1 MASSSGRRWRPACP
15 PASGSYFDPHAA
27 LAETVAVPV
36 QFGEA
41 GVRGLGR
48 LLTPGSGERD
58 VAPRCAGASLPL
70 WLASSLL
77 ERNMAHLRALPPEY
91 ADGACRALAADAS
104 AACLRGTYFYASA
117 AAVSALPRAPDLGP
131 IVQHALRTR
140 YAPLL
145 TRCLDEP
152 GAARADAARA
162 ARSARDRAA
171 ADPRAM
177 LSEEEAALFADGAA
191 AVSDARDARVQARR
205 PAVPGGAGGGAA
217 ATAAMMR
224 RSKRLREDAA
234 ELAGASRRGGG
245 GGGIGGGGT
254 RGAGGG
260 EELRT
265 AIP

>member
-1 MASSSGRRWRPACP
+1 MASSSGRRWRPVCP
-15 PASGSYFDPHAA
+15 AASGSYFDPHAC

-36 QFGEA
+36 QFGDS

-58 VAPRCAGASLPL
+58 VPARCGGASLPL

-91 ADGACRALAADAS
+91 SDGACRALAADAS

-131 IVQHALRTR
+131 IVQHALRAR

-145 TRCLDEP
+145 ARCLDEP
-152 GAARADAARA
+152 GAARAEAQRA
-162 ARSARDRAA
+162 ARSARDRAS

-177 LSEEEAALFADGAA
+177 LSEEEAALFGDGAA

-205 PAVPGGAGGGAA
+205 SQGGGAAGGGAA
-217 ATAAMMR
+217 NAAMMR

-234 ELAGASRRGGG
+234 ELAGGNRKGGG
-245 GGGIGGGGT
+245 GGGGGDQ
-254 RGAGGG
+254 
-260 EELRT
+260 LRT

>member
-1 MASSSGRRWRPACP
+1 MASSSGRRWRPVCP
-15 PASGSYFDPHAA
+15 AASGSYFDPHTA

-36 QFGEA
+36 QFGDS

-58 VAPRCAGASLPL
+58 VPPRCGGASLPL

-145 TRCLDEP
+145 SRCLDEP
-152 GAARADAARA
+152 GAARAEAARA
-162 ARSARDRAA
+162 ARSARDRAS
-171 ADPRAM
+171 ADPRAL
-177 LSEEEAALFADGAA
+177 LSEEEAALFGDGAA

-205 PAVPGGAGGGAA
+205 QQAPGGGMAGGAA

-234 ELAGASRRGGG
+234 ELAGGDKRAGAGSGGMA
-245 GGGIGGGGT
+245 

>member
-15 PASGSYFDPHAA
+15 AASGSYFDPHAC

-36 QFGEA
+36 QFGDS

-58 VAPRCAGASLPL
+58 VPPRCAGASLPL
-70 WLASSLL
+70 WLASPLL
-77 ERNMAHLRALPPEY
+77 ERSMAHLRALPPEY

-131 IVQHALRTR
+131 IVQHALRAR

-145 TRCLDEP
+145 ARCLDEP
-152 GAARADAARA
+152 GAARAEAQRA

-171 ADPRAM
+171 GDPRAM
-177 LSEEEAALFADGAA
+177 LSEEEAALFGDGAA
-191 AVSDARDARVQARR
+191 AVSDARDARVQARKQH
-205 PAVPGGAGGGAA
+205 AGGGNPGGGAA
-217 ATAAMMR
+217 NAAMMR

-234 ELAGASRRGGG
+234 ELAGGNRKGGV
-245 GGGIGGGGT
+245 